1 MATPQVTIR
10 IEENST
16 VTDGPAN
23 TLGPTYQNYSDFY
36 ELKPSNSGSWSQAD
50 LNALQISIVSAGTFG
65 NPGDADSSARVTL
78 VGIQIEYFASSDD
91 IPPTFP
97 PTDPT
102 DPPPNSPPDRE
113 VFTRLE
119 VDWDFDGTY
128 TDETPRIIGVR
139 GTHRLVPPG
148 QAVEASQGMISTM
161 TAILHNEDNR
171 YSSQVTT
178 GALYQYVSNG
188 QAWHAPVRFSVTT
201 DGGASWNQIFQG
213 VIKNPIE
220 STVRDGQVR
229 SITLDCRGNEEKII
243 NRRVS
248 LPQTDFASFVSNPI
262 TESELIHDTLNQ
274 GGINTGDMVLDTG
287 IFKIPNFSTLNDS
300 VAQICWKLAA
310 SAGGRFYCNYQG
322 DYVYENMNHWATAP
336 HTTSQATYS
345 RGIEGSD
352 YGFSDLRLYYDDT
365 NLSKK
370 VTIVGR
376 LAETE
381 ANTQIHNSSV
391 LTTVAANSISEVL
404 IKFDNPAFTI
414 TSFTLQQT
422 GSASITQLNLAE
434 GIQLTIDT
442 TGGGATTLTNVQV
455 FGRPVVFQERIET
468 TKTATSSFWIPQRQS
483 KERRITN
490 DYIQSGV
497 QTETLAQ
504 MVLDRQAVPILFYQL
519 IKCPGESARRLG
531 DRVTIQDDKVLSSNR
546 DGFIVGIDW
555 SYDINGFIQDLNC
568 IDASFT
574 VAAGPPSSGGGG
586 PGGGDPGGGDNEGA
600 DFFIIDTDQL
610 NGAKIVSY

>member
-1 MATPQVTIR
+1 MAEPKVIIR

-16 VTDGPAN
+16 VTNGSEK
-23 TLGPTYQNYSDFY
+23 TLTATYQNYSDFY
-36 ELKPSNSGSWSQAD
+36 ELKPSNSGSWSETD
-50 LNALQISIVSAGTFG
+50 LNALEISIVSAGTYG
-65 NPGDADSSARVTL
+65 GPADPDNSARVTL
-78 VGIQIEYFASSDD
+78 VGIQIEYFASTDE

-97 PTDPT
+97 PTDPGN
-102 DPPPNSPPDRE
+102 PPANTPPDRE

-128 TDETPRIIGVR
+128 TDETDRIIGVR
-139 GTHRLVPPG
+139 GTHNLVPPG
-148 QAVEASQGMISTM
+148 QAVEASQGMIATM
-161 TAILHNEDNR
+161 TATLDNHDNR
-171 YSSQVTT
+171 YSSKVTT
-178 GALYQYVSNG
+178 GALYAHVSDG
-188 QAWHAPVRFSVTT
+188 QAWHAPARFSVTT

-220 STVRDGQVR
+220 NTVINNQIRA
-229 SITLDCRGNEEKII
+229 ITLDCRGNEEKII

-248 LPQTDFASFVSNPI
+248 LSQTNFASFVSNPQ
-262 TESELIHDTLNQ
+262 TESQLIHNTLNQ
-274 GGINTGDMVLDTG
+274 AGINTGDMVLDTG
-287 IFKIPNFSTLNDS
+287 VFKIPFFSTLNSS
-300 VAQICWKLAA
+300 VAQTCWKLAA

-322 DYVYENMNHWATAP
+322 DYVYENLNHWTQAP

-345 RGIEGSD
+345 RGIDGDD

-376 LAETE
+376 IAEAE

-391 LTTVAANSISEVL
+391 LTTVAANTISKVL

-422 GSASITQLNLAE
+422 GSASITQLDLAE
-434 GIQLTIDT
+434 GIELTVDT
-442 TGGGATTLTNVQV
+442 TGGSATTLTNVQV
-455 FGRPVVFQERIET
+455 FGRPVVFQDRIET
-468 TKTATSSFWIPQRQS
+468 TKESTSPFWITARQS

-497 QTETLAQ
+497 QTDALAQ
-504 MVLDRQAVPILFYQL
+504 FVLDRQQIPTLFYRL

-531 DRVTIQDDKVLSSNR
+531 DRITVKDEKVLSTTR
-546 DGFIVGIDW
+546 DAFIIGINW
-555 SYDINGFIQDLNC
+555 SYDINGFSQDLNC
-568 IDASFT
+568 IDAAFT
-574 VAAGPPSSGGGG
+574 LAGGGN
-586 PGGGDPGGGDNEGA
+586 PGGNPGGGDNEGA
-600 DFFIIDTDQL
+600 EFFIIDTDQL
-610 NGAKIVSY
+610 NGAKIISY